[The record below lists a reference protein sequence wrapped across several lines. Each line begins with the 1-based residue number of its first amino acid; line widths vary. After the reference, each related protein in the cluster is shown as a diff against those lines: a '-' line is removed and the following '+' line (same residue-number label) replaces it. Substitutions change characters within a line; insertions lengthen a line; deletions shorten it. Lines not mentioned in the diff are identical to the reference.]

1 MADIEFDPG
10 SLRKGS
16 EGIGDVS
23 RAFLEDAAAHLE
35 RVGDM
40 SQLGRNDMLAAA
52 LQLVYGSV
60 IMVAQ
65 DVVTSHGENLDWF
78 GGQLADT
85 ASAYEKTEEY
95 NISLGHLA
103 GKASRWP

>member
-1 MADIEFDPG
+1 MADIEFDVG

-16 EGIGDVS
+16 DAISDVS
-23 RAFLEDAAAHLE
+23 RAFLEDAARHLE

-65 DVVTSHGENLDWF
+65 DVVASHGENLDWF
-78 GGQLADT
+78 GGQLGEA
-85 ASAYEKTEEY
+85 AKAYQETEEY
-95 NISLGHLA
+95 NISLAHMA
-103 GKASRWP
+103 GKASQWL